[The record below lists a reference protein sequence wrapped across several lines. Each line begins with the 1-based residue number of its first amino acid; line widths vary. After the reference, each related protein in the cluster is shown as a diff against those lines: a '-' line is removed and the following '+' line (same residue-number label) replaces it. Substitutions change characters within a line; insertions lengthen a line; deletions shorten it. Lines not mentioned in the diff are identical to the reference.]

1 MKKPVIFHAVPNLNP
16 KYGGPSRTVVQL
28 ADSLADRENY
38 SIKVFSQ
45 SHLLEDSSKPLS
57 TKTHNELAKSKSSLL
72 LMAGYPL
79 KQKITS
85 ETLKD
90 RPAVIHSHGLWHPS
104 NHWIAVTAKKYNIPL
119 ITQPRGM
126 LEPWSLNHHSF
137 KKKLA
142 LMAYQSS
149 DLKNAKILIAT
160 SRSEYQNFRNFGLN
174 QPIAIIPY
182 GISLPQFNITKNASE
197 NRIRT
202 LLFISRFHE
211 KKGLVQ
217 LIEAWRM
224 LDVSGWR
231 LVLAGPDDRG
241 YKSYINQMVKKYN
254 LKNSVEV
261 LDNVNDYEKACLF
274 CSADLFVLPSH
285 SENFGLVV
293 AEALFYGLPVI
304 TTFGTPWED
313 LIKYDCGWWINLDI
327 QTLKDVI
334 FNAMQ
339 LTDLQRQSMGENG
352 KIYIHRYNW
361 ARIAQMTEK
370 VYDWIIFGGNPPE
383 NIQLN

>member
-1 MKKPVIFHAVPNLNP
+1 M
-16 KYGGPSRTVVQL
+16 
-28 ADSLADRENY
+28 
-38 SIKVFSQ
+38 
-45 SHLLEDSSKPLS
+45 
-57 TKTHNELAKSKSSLL
+57 
-72 LMAGYPL
+72 
-79 KQKITS
+79 
-85 ETLKD
+85 
-90 RPAVIHSHGLWHPS
+90 
-104 NHWIAVTAKKYNIPL
+104 
-119 ITQPRGM
+119 
-126 LEPWSLNHHSF
+126 
-137 KKKLA
+137 
-142 LMAYQSS
+142 
-149 DLKNAKILIAT
+149 KNAKILIAT

-174 QPIAIIPY
+174 QPIAIIPN